1 MLRKKIDEKQKA
13 LNELRSKDED
23 FAKREEDLAKSIE
36 EASTDEEKN
45 VVEEA
50 VNEFESEKK
59 EHDEAKATLEKEV
72 SDLEEEL
79 NQEEAEVEEPKPEE
93 PKEEE
98 RKDEKKMEIR
108 GLENIVLRED
118 VKGWVNEIRES
129 MKNKRALTNVGLTI
143 PEVLLGVLRENV
155 INYSKLYSHVRVVRV
170 SGEARQIIMGNV
182 PEAVWTE
189 CCANLNELNLGF
201 NDLTVDCHKVG
212 GFYAVCN
219 ANLEDSDIDLV
230 NEIMIALGQAIGLA
244 LDKAILYGKGVG
256 MPLGVVNR
264 LVQTEQPSD
273 YPATAR
279 TWEDLHTSNVIT
291 IPESA
296 TGVELFKQILLGA
309 GNAKGKYARGEKVWA
324 MNEKTYTALI
334 GEGLTISANGAIL
347 SGVNGVMPVVGGVIE
362 VLDFIPDNIIIGGY
376 FELYLLAERAGR
388 QFASSEHFRF
398 LADQTVFKG
407 TARYDGQPS
416 IAEGFVAI
424 GINGT
429 TPTADMTFASDTA
442 NDGA

>member
-1 MLRKKIDEKQKA
+1 MALKVLMLRKKIDEKQKA
-13 LNELRSKDED
+13 LDELRSKDDD
-23 FAKREEDLAKSIE
+23 FVKREEELAKSIE
-36 EASTDEEKN
+36 EASTDEEKQ

-50 VNEFESEKK
+50 VNEFENEKK
-59 EHDEAKATLEKEV
+59 EHDESKATLEKEV

-79 NQEEAEVEEPKPEE
+79 NQEEAEGEEPKQEK

-108 GLENIVLRED
+108 GLENIVLRDD

-230 NEIMIALGQAIGLA
+230 NEIMTERLSCNRTYLG
-244 LDKAILYGKGVG
+244 
-256 MPLGVVNR
+256 R
-264 LVQTEQPSD
+264 L
-273 YPATAR
+273 
-279 TWEDLHTSNVIT
+279 
-291 IPESA
+291 
-296 TGVELFKQILLGA
+296 
-309 GNAKGKYARGEKVWA
+309 
-324 MNEKTYTALI
+324 TY
-334 GEGLTISANGAIL
+334 
-347 SGVNGVMPVVGGVIE
+347 
-362 VLDFIPDNIIIGGY
+362 
-376 FELYLLAERAGR
+376 
-388 QFASSEHFRF
+388 H
-398 LADQTVFKG
+398 
-407 TARYDGQPS
+407 
-416 IAEGFVAI
+416 
-424 GINGT
+424 
-429 TPTADMTFASDTA
+429 
-442 NDGA
+442 